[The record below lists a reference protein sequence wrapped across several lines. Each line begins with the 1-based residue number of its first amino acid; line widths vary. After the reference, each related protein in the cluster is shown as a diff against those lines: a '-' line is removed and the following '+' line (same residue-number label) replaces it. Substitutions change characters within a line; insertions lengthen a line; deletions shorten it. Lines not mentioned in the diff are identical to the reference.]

1 MLWKTGIA
9 PPRSPKSSVRQPTSN
24 SRSAP
29 STYSTSPTASA
40 ALMKSS
46 NDEYGIPAP
55 PKCYL
60 RRAKL
65 SQTERFCTVDFVLEV
80 IYHLH
85 HCAVESTLSRS
96 IISSSG
102 CPVTRV
108 RVSFYMVEA
117 HF

>member
-1 MLWKTGIA
+1 MLSKTGMG

-29 STYSTSPTASA
+29 STYSTSPIASA

-60 RRAKL
+60 QRGGFR
-65 SQTERFCTVDFVLEV
+65 VEV

-85 HCAVESTLSRS
+85 PVLSNQLCLRS
-96 IISSSG
+96 IITSNRS
-102 CPVTRV
+102 PVTRWKQTKETECV
-108 RVSFYMVEA
+108 LRYS
-117 HF
+117 